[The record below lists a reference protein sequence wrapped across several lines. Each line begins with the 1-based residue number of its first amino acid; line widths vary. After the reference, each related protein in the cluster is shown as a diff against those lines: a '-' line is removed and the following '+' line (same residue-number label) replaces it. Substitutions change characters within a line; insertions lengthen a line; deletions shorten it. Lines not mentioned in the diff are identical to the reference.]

1 MRESAYKNVRRLL
14 VVLSAFAVIHTAGT
28 AMAGDT
34 AEASFVKDLDVRQR
48 PMAAI
53 VPASETKPT
62 AKAKLSVSVAVDRPN
77 RTYNK
82 GDSVVLVVKAT
93 EDAYIWIFDTG
104 TSGKVHQIYPN
115 RFEKNNFLT
124 GGKDVNNS
132 VGKRE
137 IRRYRKSSQ
146 RYRIG
151 HGHRF
156 QGRDSAYCGVAG
168 SECQRRT
175 VSRPSRHGVFGVQGS
190 FGDFA
195 EEGDTL
201 GCGSSG
207 LQDQVD
213 TRNRR
218 RHRPA
223 G

>member
-82 GDSVVLVVKAT
+82 GDSVVLIVKAT

-124 GGKDVNNS
+124 GGKTLTIPSANAKYAITANHPKGTELVTVIASKDEIPLTAALLDQS
-132 VGKRE
+132 VSGGPFRVLLGTASSVSKDLSVTL
-137 IRRYRKSSQ
+137 RKKETPWAAD
-146 RYRIG
+146 RVGFRIK
-151 HGHRF
+151 
-156 QGRDSAYCGVAG
+156 
-168 SECQRRT
+168 
-175 VSRPSRHGVFGVQGS
+175 
-190 FGDFA
+190 
-195 EEGDTL
+195 
-201 GCGSSG
+201 
-207 LQDQVD
+207 
-213 TRNRR
+213 
-218 RHRPA
+218 
-223 G
+223 